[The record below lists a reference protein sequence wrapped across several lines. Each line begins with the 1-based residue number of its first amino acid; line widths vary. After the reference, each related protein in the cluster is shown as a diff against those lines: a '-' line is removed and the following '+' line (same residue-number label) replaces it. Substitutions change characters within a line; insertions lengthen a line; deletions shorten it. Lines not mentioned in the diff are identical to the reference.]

1 MGRKKKSHSDPRD
14 KAKSAVS
21 VLLCLTSW
29 LVGWGFVC
37 FGLVSFLVNGL
48 KQKKICIRE
57 LSKKSLKRQIRM
69 SLW

>member
-1 MGRKKKSHSDPRD
+1 MGRKKKVILIQGI
-14 KAKSAVS
+14 KQK
-21 VLLCLTSW
+21 VLFLCCFVGQ
-29 LVGWGFVC
+29 LVGWLGVCLLWFGF
-37 FGLVSFLVNGL
+37 LLVNGL